1 MRMSASPAA
10 HAPENVP
17 PKRFRPV
24 ITPMLSTPTNA
35 SPAAPAQ
42 VFARRRLFRRSKP
55 DISRIRKRGMAAAVP
70 LFVSPAGT
78 SSPLSARQTAIFRN
92 FACKKGKHD
101 EFRNHP
107 RQSARP
113 GAAHFRRSAV
123 ALRNGPART
132 AFPPGRRTAPQCS
145 GRARYRDLADRPQR
159 QHHQRLHLGL

>member
-107 RQSARP
+107 RQSN
-113 GAAHFRRSAV
+113 RRRQAQETERWSWSV
-123 ALRNGPART
+123 WSCG
-132 AFPPGRRTAPQCS
+132 S
-145 GRARYRDLADRPQR
+145 RYRANHRWS
-159 QHHQRLHLGL
+159 GI